1 MNNELKAFKGVV
13 RNKYGSVV
21 WSHKIQEKQA
31 EIYSEKYILLS
42 KINIGC
48 SAIVGCGILSLFY
61 TNWLWVK
68 IFSAVVSFGSAFVSL
83 YFKSFDLKGL
93 SSGNKATAL
102 KLLVIRDELQLLLLK
117 IKTEKWEYDDLYLE
131 FENLVKRLDSI
142 YQEAPDT
149 TEKAVERARISLN
162 VNKDNEIT
170 DEEIDGNLPEELR
183 G

>member
-1 MNNELKAFKGVV
+1 
-13 RNKYGSVV
+13 
-21 WSHKIQEKQA
+21 
-31 EIYSEKYILLS
+31 
-42 KINIGC
+42 
-48 SAIVGCGILSLFY
+48 
-61 TNWLWVK
+61 
-68 IFSAVVSFGSAFVSL
+68 
-83 YFKSFDLKGL
+83 
-93 SSGNKATAL
+93 
-102 KLLVIRDELQLLLLK
+102 
-117 IKTEKWEYDDLYLE
+117 LYLE